1 MGLLTGGDKTV
12 VRGGYARTN
21 DYAFININLNIASAS
36 PFVAAINSPNLQ
48 NAFATLPGLVFPG
61 GNPNQLARTIVS
73 EEFESPYYDQLTF
86 EVQREL
92 ARDVWRVGYVGT
104 REATCFRRSTAT
116 RACHIRRLA
125 LIPAGE

>member
-1 MGLLTGGDKTV
+1 MWSAGPTRRCTTS
-12 VRGGYARTN
+12 RRA
-21 DYAFININLNIASAS
+21 ASTS

-48 NAFATLPGLVFPG
+48 NAFGILPGLVFPG

-73 EEFESPYYDQLTF
+73 EDFESPYYDQLTF